1 MLHEKVYEV
10 KNKKEK
16 IVEKKRLHLE
26 KLKERMKKADENRQK
41 NINDIVKKAK
51 DDDQKVTRCLQWFH
65 SAILCSKYLPSNE
78 MAKENYSK
86 WMANEDMKK
95 QSFGKFRLLSFF
107 SKYFEIVCLFI
118 WKKMLQIKGQ
128 GRRKMVN
135 YLEHTLQNLL
145 MGKGK
150 KQKIWK
156 L

>member
-51 DDDQKVTRCLQWFH
+51 DDDQKVTQCLQWFH
-65 SAILCSKYLPSNE
+65 SAILCSKYLPSSE
-78 MAKENYSK
+78 MAKGNYFK

-95 QSFGKFRLLSFF
+95 QSFGKFCLLSFF
-107 SKYFEIVCLFI
+107 FQIILKLFVF
-118 WKKMLQIKGQ
+118 LF
-128 GRRKMVN
+128 
-135 YLEHTLQNLL
+135 
-145 MGKGK
+145 GK
-150 KQKIWK
+150 KCYK
-156 L
+156 